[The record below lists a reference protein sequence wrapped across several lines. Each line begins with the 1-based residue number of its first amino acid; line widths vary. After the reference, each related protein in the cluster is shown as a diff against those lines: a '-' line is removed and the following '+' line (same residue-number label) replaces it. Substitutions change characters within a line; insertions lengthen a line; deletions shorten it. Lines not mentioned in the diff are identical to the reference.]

1 MTLKQISAKI
11 PESMRTEFYKKCDT
25 EGQIF
30 TTTLAL
36 ILDKFLDEEYGELW
50 DKEEGE

>member
-11 PESMRTEFYKKCDT
+11 PESLRKEFYDKCNDD
-25 EGQIF
+25 GQVF

-36 ILDKFLDEEYGELW
+36 ILDKFLDEEFGELW
-50 DKEEGE
+50 DKVEGE